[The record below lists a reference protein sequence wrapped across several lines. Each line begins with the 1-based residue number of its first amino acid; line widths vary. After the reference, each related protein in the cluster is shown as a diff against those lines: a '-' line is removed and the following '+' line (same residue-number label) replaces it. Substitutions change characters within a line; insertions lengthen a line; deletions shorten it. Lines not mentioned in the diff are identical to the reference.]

1 MYDFEYAHYEMPEY
15 VDAFHYLTK
24 MSLYGLQNDGDKTI
38 AVYDKYKKLLS
49 QYIDK
54 DTDFVYLCY

>member
-49 QYIDK
+49 HG
-54 DTDFVYLCY
+54 